1 MYKKVS
7 LTHTNTQNTQTIPR
21 VNRAFEFSH
30 FFLSLS
36 LLLTFFLAL
45 FPFISQR
52 ECVKQRKKKKK
63 KEKKKERKKEKK
75 KPKEAVL
82 LYL

>member
-7 LTHTNTQNTQTIPR
+7 LTHKTLKRYPASIVLLNFLT
-21 VNRAFEFSH
+21 FSC
-30 FFLSLS
+30 LSI
-36 LLLTFFLAL
+36 LLTFFLAL

-63 KEKKKERKKEKK
+63 KEKKERKKER
-75 KPKEAVL
+75 EEETEGSGFVVFIT
-82 LYL
+82 